1 MTSAGEPLP
10 TRRQLDR
17 RATRYAIRRTWHGFI
32 LHRDIDAA
40 AAITFYSALSLFPA
54 ALTLVSGL
62 ALFDSGDAT
71 IELILDVVG
80 RLSQPDTT
88 QAVRAILDQLS
99 LVPNSG
105 WALVIGTVFTL
116 WTVSSFSTAF
126 GRAMNNVYE
135 VEEGRR
141 LTKNRILMLGVAAGL
156 IACFLVI
163 GVIVA
168 ITPSVAAALVASLG
182 WPGIV
187 AELWSA
193 LKWIPLALVAVFTVG
208 FLYYGTPN
216 LHRRRLRWLSV
227 GATFT
232 VATWT
237 LAALLFGFYLT
248 VFATYD
254 RLYGWLGVPIAALI
268 WLYISSA
275 VLMIGVEVD
284 AELTRARQLLAGL
297 PAEET
302 IQVPLRDTARTS
314 ILARRW
320 SADLSDGRELRRLSH
335 LLRETEGDP
344 TEAPGQ
350 TPRPRPGRS
359 PAARRSRARAR

>member
-1 MTSAGEPLP
+1 MTRAGDPLP

-40 AAITFYSALSLFPA
+40 ASITFFSALSLFPA
-54 ALTLVSGL
+54 ALAIVSGL
-62 ALFDSGDAT
+62 ALFDNGDAT
-71 IELILDVVG
+71 IQLILDVVG
-80 RLSQPDTT
+80 RLSQPDTS
-88 QAVRAILDQLS
+88 QAVRAIFDQLS
-99 LVPNSG
+99 LLPNSG
-105 WALVIGTVFTL
+105 WALLIGTVLTL
-116 WTVSSFSTAF
+116 WTVSGFATAF

-156 IACFLVI
+156 IVCYLVI
-163 GVIVA
+163 GVIVGL
-168 ITPSVAAALVASLG
+168 TPTVAGALVDSLG
-182 WPGIV
+182 WPRIV

-193 LKWIPLALVAVFTVG
+193 LKWIPLALVAIFTVG

-216 LHRRRLRWLSV
+216 LHRPRLRWLSV

-232 VATWT
+232 VAIWT
-237 LAALLFGFYLT
+237 LAAVGFGLYLAT
-248 VFATYD
+248 FANYD

-268 WLYISSA
+268 WLYISSV

-302 IQVPLRDTARTS
+302 IQVPLRDTARNS

-320 SADLSDGRELRRLSH
+320 SADVSDGRELRRLSQM
-335 LLRETEGDP
+335 LREA
-344 TEAPGQ
+344 EARSTGPGE
-350 TPRPRPGRS
+350 
-359 PAARRSRARAR
+359 

>member
-1 MTSAGEPLP
+1 MTRAGDPLL

-40 AAITFYSALSLFPA
+40 AAITFFSALSLFPA
-54 ALTLVSGL
+54 ALAIVSGL
-62 ALFDSGDAT
+62 ALFDNGNAT
-71 IELILDVVG
+71 IQLILDVVG
-80 RLSQPDTT
+80 RLAQPDTS
-88 QAVRAILDQLS
+88 QAVRAIFDQLS
-99 LVPNSG
+99 LLPNSG
-105 WALVIGTVFTL
+105 WALLIGTVLTL
-116 WTVSSFSTAF
+116 WTVSGFATAF

-156 IACFLVI
+156 IACYLVI
-163 GVIVA
+163 GVIVGL
-168 ITPSVAAALVASLG
+168 TPTVARALVDSLG
-182 WPGIV
+182 WPGFV
-187 AELWSA
+187 ADLWSA
-193 LKWIPLALVAVFTVG
+193 FKWIPLALVAIFTVG

-216 LHRRRLRWLSV
+216 LHRPRLRWLSV

-232 VATWT
+232 VAIWT
-237 LAALLFGFYLT
+237 LAAVGFGFYLAT
-248 VFATYD
+248 FANYD
-254 RLYGWLGVPIAALI
+254 RLYGWLGVPIATLI
-268 WLYISSA
+268 WLYISSV

-302 IQVPLRDTARTS
+302 IQVPLRDTARNS

-320 SADLSDGRELRRLSH
+320 SADLSEGRELRRLSQM
-335 LLRETEGDP
+335 LREAEAGSTDP
-344 TEAPGQ
+344 DE
-350 TPRPRPGRS
+350 
-359 PAARRSRARAR
+359 

>member
-1 MTSAGEPLP
+1 MTRAGDPLP
-10 TRRQLDR
+10 TRRQLER
-17 RATRYAIRRTWHGFI
+17 RATRYAMRRTWHGFI

-40 AAITFYSALSLFPA
+40 AAITFFSALSLFPA
-54 ALTLVSGL
+54 ALALVSGL
-62 ALFDSGDAT
+62 ALFDTAGAT

-80 RLSQPDTT
+80 RLSQPDTS
-88 QAVRAILDQLS
+88 QAVRAIFDQLS
-99 LVPNSG
+99 LLPNSG
-105 WALVIGTVFTL
+105 WVLLLGIVLTL
-116 WTVSSFSTAF
+116 WTVSGFATAF
-126 GRAMNNVYE
+126 GRAMNNVYD

-156 IACFLVI
+156 IACYLVI
-163 GVIVA
+163 GVIVV
-168 ITPSVAAALVASLG
+168 ITPSVADALVASLG
-182 WPGIV
+182 WPEIV
-187 AELWSA
+187 AQLWSA

-216 LHRRRLRWLSV
+216 LHRPRLRWLSV

-232 VATWT
+232 VVIWT
-237 LAALLFGFYLT
+237 LAAVAFGFYLAT
-248 VFATYD
+248 FATYD

-302 IQVPLRDTARTS
+302 IQVPLRDTARNG
-314 ILARRW
+314 ILARRR
-320 SADLSDGRELRRLSH
+320 SADLSDGRELRRLSQM
-335 LLRETEGDP
+335 LRETESGSTD
-344 TEAPGQ
+344 AP
-350 TPRPRPGRS
+350 
-359 PAARRSRARAR
+359 A

>member
-1 MTSAGEPLP
+1 MSAGEPLP

-17 RATRYAIRRTWHGFI
+17 RATRYAMRRTWHGFI

-40 AAITFYSALSLFPA
+40 AAITFFSALSLFPA
-54 ALTLVSGL
+54 ALALVSGL
-62 ALFDSGDAT
+62 ALFDTGDAT
-71 IELILDVVG
+71 IELILNVVD
-80 RLSQPDTT
+80 RLSQPDTS
-88 QAVRAILDQLS
+88 QAVRAIFDQLS
-99 LVPNSG
+99 LLPNSG
-105 WALVIGTVFTL
+105 WALLVGTVLTL
-116 WTVSSFSTAF
+116 WTVSGFATAF
-126 GRAMNNVYE
+126 GRAMNTVYE

-141 LTKNRILMLGVAAGL
+141 LTKNRVLMVGVAAGL

-168 ITPSVAAALVASLG
+168 ITPSVAEALVASLG
-182 WPGIV
+182 WPDIV
-187 AELWSA
+187 AQLWSA

-208 FLYYGTPN
+208 FLYFGTPN
-216 LHRRRLRWLSV
+216 LHRPRLRWLSV

-232 VATWT
+232 VFVWT
-237 LAALLFGFYLT
+237 LAAVVFGFYLAA
-248 VFATYD
+248 FAGYD

-284 AELTRARQLLAGL
+284 AELTRARQLLAGV

-302 IQVPLRDTARTS
+302 IQVPLRDTARNS
-314 ILARRW
+314 ILARRL
-320 SADLSDGRELRRLSH
+320 SADLSDGRELRRLSQ
-335 LLRETEGDP
+335 LLREEESNSTA
-344 TEAPGQ
+344 APAR

-359 PAARRSRARAR
+359 PEARR